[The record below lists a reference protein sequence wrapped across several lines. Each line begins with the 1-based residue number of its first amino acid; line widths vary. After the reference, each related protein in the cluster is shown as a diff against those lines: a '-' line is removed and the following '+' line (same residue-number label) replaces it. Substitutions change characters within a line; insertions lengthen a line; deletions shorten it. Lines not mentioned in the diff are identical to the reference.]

1 MSSIRFRLLFA
12 ISVTTATILGFGN
25 LCLIS
30 FNEYKDAQE
39 GLRQSFYL
47 QDQVRRLSAR
57 RFNHS
62 TFEDLK
68 FARATINPEHRAEA
82 LSDVIQSY
90 GDRNP
95 ATLSRRVNH
104 FIRNE
109 KEYRKFQIPLITY
122 FEKRIEYFS
131 FIVVATMLGTL
142 LLLYVYVRESIFREI
157 DSLSHKMIDFLNHK
171 YTYQFALPAA
181 NEMGDL
187 QATFNSL
194 AQKVLSQMDELK
206 SLDRA
211 KSDFLSIAS
220 HELRTPLTSIK
231 GSLSLLKTGIVGQ
244 LNEAANN
251 LVNIAESETDRLI
264 RLINDLLDLAKIDA
278 HRLPLTKQWCPL
290 QEVIKSSL
298 DGIQGLAKTA
308 GVRLIHNE
316 IPPVEAHMDK
326 DRIQQVLM
334 NLISNAIKYSPRNA
348 VVQIGIE
355 IDDVRNLVISV
366 SDQGKGIAP
375 EDQDL
380 IFQKFRQVTS
390 SENPLVK
397 GTGLGLAIAKALVE
411 EHQGMIGVQSSPSQ
425 GSTFYFTLGEWRFNA
440 DSMDSSNSATSKGAA
455 A

>member
-194 AQKVLSQMDELK
+194 AQK
-206 SLDRA
+206 
-211 KSDFLSIAS
+211 F
-220 HELRTPLTSIK
+220 
-231 GSLSLLKTGIVGQ
+231 
-244 LNEAANN
+244 
-251 LVNIAESETDRLI
+251 
-264 RLINDLLDLAKIDA
+264 
-278 HRLPLTKQWCPL
+278 
-290 QEVIKSSL
+290 
-298 DGIQGLAKTA
+298 
-308 GVRLIHNE
+308 
-316 IPPVEAHMDK
+316 
-326 DRIQQVLM
+326 
-334 NLISNAIKYSPRNA
+334 
-348 VVQIGIE
+348 
-355 IDDVRNLVISV
+355 SV
-366 SDQGKGIAP
+366 KW
-375 EDQDL
+375 
-380 IFQKFRQVTS
+380 T
-390 SENPLVK
+390 N
-397 GTGLGLAIAKALVE
+397 
-411 EHQGMIGVQSSPSQ
+411 
-425 GSTFYFTLGEWRFNA
+425 
-440 DSMDSSNSATSKGAA
+440 
-455 A
+455 